1 MDGDN
6 SPQLEIG
13 FAIETAGSFAELQR
27 LQQAMGST
35 EASVVAD
42 AARIEKA
49 TAGMVNTGAATAQVV
64 AFGNAHTR
72 AEQEI
77 RAARASSEKSGEAM
91 VRQLQRQIETYGK
104 TSAEIRTMR
113 AEQRALAAESSG
125 LTELAGRIRALDGEM
140 RRLEGGTSRVSRAA
154 NDNRMAIQG
163 ASYQVQDFFTQV
175 SMGANPINAFAV
187 QGAQLAGQ
195 FSNIEGKAGNVARF
209 FMGPWG
215 LAITAGAMLLGP
227 FVSKIF
233 EGNNAL
239 DKAVE
244 KLKEDAKETEINR
257 RAKQLFIQ
265 TEEGVRKAILDTVAA
280 HDKWIESQRTAIEQ
294 AAILA
299 RAQELAAQKALAA
312 TERQLAGAR
321 ERLKGFTGPA
331 GSDPR
336 LMPARQAIEAEIAT
350 LEKLQKAQ
358 TEAVV
363 ALGLRTRETFVDLI
377 SEATKKSI
385 DPIESIRQRY
395 EGSNG
400 LIAQTKQR
408 LVNEKAT
415 SEEMGRQLRLLHEK
429 QQAEIAEAQR
439 QQSALRGAANDNRQ
453 IGRQIS
459 LSEAEGIVRSIGGV
473 ITSTTRSF
481 EQQRVLYERYLAGKG
496 PLAAKPGTSDHEVGN
511 AIDIAKTPG
520 MSLAKIR
527 DAFRA
532 AGVPIKQLL
541 DEGRHFHVSWK
552 KGADD
557 AAAASK
563 NLADAQAA
571 LAKQFDPAEAAAI
584 EYRDALAKIAAAK
597 LDPSEATRYAD
608 AARDA
613 FIKARAAAFQ
623 LPSMEEIRAQAAD
636 AEASEKAA
644 AEFHAHVIQPLRDE
658 IALWGLVGPARAA
671 AALELEKNAFIARNM
686 DQGVEVATARW
697 QEYYR
702 IKTELIEKDAAAEQE
717 AERIRRVR
725 EEMDWLIDAANRAG
739 DGLAEAFGRGGS
751 ALSDMLETFVR
762 YSAEKK
768 KLDEA
773 VEKEAIGAAAAEQKR
788 AMMQVGLYGDMLLAA
803 RGFFAE
809 GSSGYK
815 ALTKALQ
822 IFRAIE
828 FALSV
833 RAMAQDAVE
842 TAKAVVNSA
851 IRVAKF
857 AIEGIA
863 AQAKLPFPLNIAA
876 MAATG
881 AALAAIGAGVAGAI
895 GGGGKNDLEPSNNGT
910 GTVFGDPKAQSQSIK
925 RAIDQLKEVDTIMLS
940 YSREMAASLRSI
952 DSQIGGFAAVILR
965 SGDVNASEGVAQG
978 FKPNAIGSIL
988 GAIPLVGGLLKSLFG
1003 TTTTV
1008 IGSGLFGGPQSI
1020 ASILAGGFDA
1030 STYSDIER
1038 KSKFLGITTS
1048 KKYSTQYG
1056 AADPALENQFTLILR
1071 SFYDAI
1077 SAAAGP
1083 LGVATS
1089 EIQQRLNSF
1098 VVNIGKIDLKGLSGE
1113 QIADKLSAIFGAAAD
1128 QMAAAAF
1135 PGFERFQRAGE
1146 GMFETLVR
1154 VASTVETVTASLDQ
1168 LGLGSRALSIDA
1180 KLGLADQFESLSAL
1194 ASATDNY
1201 FKAYYTRE
1209 EQAAA
1214 SAAQFSKVFQSL
1226 GLSMPTSLSAF
1237 RALVEAQDLTT
1248 AAGQATYATLLQLAP
1263 AFADLQNALA
1273 GAKSAADVI
1282 AERQDLERRLLELQ
1296 GNTAAL
1302 RALDLAK
1309 LDASNRALQQQIWAI
1324 QDAQEAAR
1332 AAEEL
1337 RKAWT
1342 SVGDSIMD
1350 EVRRI
1355 RGLTGAG
1362 GEGSFASLQG
1372 QFNAAAAAARGGDIE
1387 AAKSLPGLS
1396 QAMLAAAE
1404 KAATSRQEL
1413 DRIRAQTAAALEAVF
1428 ATINGANPASGATPT
1443 EALLQNMADAVSLAT
1458 ASANDD
1464 TVQEIRTGLAGLREE
1479 VAQMRAENNT
1489 GHAATAG
1496 NTGSIKRTLDNVT
1509 ADSGGDAISTR
1520 AA

>member
-1 MDGDN
+1 MEEEATL
-6 SPQLEIG
+6 SVG
-13 FAIETAGSFAELQR
+13 FAIDTTGSFDQLRQLEA
-27 LQQAMGST
+27 AMGTT
-35 EASVVAD
+35 EARIVAE

-64 AFGNAHTR
+64 AFGNAHSR

-77 RAARASSEKSGEAM
+77 RAARAASEKSGEAM
-91 VRQLQRQIETYGK
+91 VRQLERQIETFGK
-104 TSAEIRTMR
+104 TSAEIRSMR
-113 AEQRALAAESSG
+113 AEQRALAAEASG
-125 LTELAGRIRALDGEM
+125 LTELASRLRSLDAEM
-140 RRLEGGTSRVSRAA
+140 TRLEGGTSRVTKAA
-154 NDNRMAIQG
+154 NDNRMAMNG
-163 ASYQVQDFFTQV
+163 ASYQVQDFITQV

-195 FSNIEGKAGNVARF
+195 FSSVEGKAGDVARF

-215 LAITAGAMLLGP
+215 LAITAGAMILGP
-227 FVSKIF
+227 LVGKLL

-239 DKAVE
+239 DAAVD
-244 KLKEDAKETEINR
+244 KLKQDAKETETNR
-257 RAKQLFIQ
+257 KAKELFIK

-299 RAQELAAQKALAA
+299 RAQELAAQKRLSEI
-312 TERQLAGAR
+312 ERNLAGAR
-321 ERLKGFTGPA
+321 ERLKGFIGPA

-336 LMPARQAIEAEIAT
+336 LMPARQAVEAEIAI

-358 TEAVV
+358 TELIVS
-363 ALGLRTRETFVDLI
+363 LGVRTRETFADLI
-377 SEATKKSI
+377 SDATKKSI
-385 DPIESIRQRY
+385 DPIEKIRQRY
-395 EGSNG
+395 EGANG

-415 SEEMGRQLRLLHEK
+415 SEEMGRQLRLLHQR
-429 QQAEIAEAQR
+429 QQSEIAEEQR
-439 QQSALRGAANDNRQ
+439 RQSALRGAANDNRQ

-459 LSEAEGIVRSIGGV
+459 LAEAQDIVRSIGGV

-496 PLAAKPGTSDHEVGN
+496 PLAAKPGTSDHETGN
-511 AIDIAKTPG
+511 AIDIAKTAG
-520 MSLAKIR
+520 KSLAKIR

-541 DEGRHFHVSWK
+541 VEGRHFHVSWK

-563 NLADAQAA
+563 KLADVQAA
-571 LAKQFDPAEAAAI
+571 LAKQFDPAETAAI

-597 LDPSEATRYAD
+597 LDPADATRYAD
-608 AARDA
+608 AARAA

-636 AEASEKAA
+636 VEAAEKAA
-644 AEFHAHVIQPLRDE
+644 ADFKANIIQPLRDE
-658 IALWGLVGPARAA
+658 LALWGLVGSARAS
-671 AALELEKNAFIARNM
+671 AALELEKNAFIAKNM
-686 DQGVEVATARW
+686 DAGIAVATERW
-697 QEYYR
+697 GEYYR
-702 IKTELIEKDAAAEQE
+702 AKRELIDKDSAAERE
-717 AERIRRVR
+717 VERARRLR
-725 EEMDWLIDAANRAG
+725 EEMDT
-739 DGLAEAFGRGGS
+739 LAEAARAAGDAISRAFGKVGGS
-751 ALSDMLETFVR
+751 IADAIDIVSEFGERQQELDIRSKKELWDQARIRKENDALALNGM
-762 YSAEKK
+762 SALAGAAKG
-768 KLDEA
+768 LF
-773 VEKEAIGAAAAEQKR
+773 KEHSAGYQAMAAAEKAFAIIQLANTAKNVAAGAAKMFASLGPFAFPAVA
-788 AMMQVGLYGDMLLAA
+788 AMLGVMAGL
-803 RGFFAE
+803 GFF
-809 GSSGYK
+809 
-815 ALTKALQ
+815 
-822 IFRAIE
+822 
-828 FALSV
+828 
-833 RAMAQDAVE
+833 
-842 TAKAVVNSA
+842 
-851 IRVAKF
+851 
-857 AIEGIA
+857 
-863 AQAKLPFPLNIAA
+863 
-876 MAATG
+876 
-881 AALAAIGAGVAGAI
+881 
-895 GGGGKNDLEPSNNGT
+895 GGGGAGDMPAPSNTGT
-910 GTVFGDPKAQSQSIK
+910 GTVFGDPKAQSESIK
-925 RAIDQLKEVDTIMLS
+925 RAIDQLKAVDTVMLT

-965 SGDVNASEGVAQG
+965 SGDINASQGVAQG
-978 FKPNAIGSIL
+978 FKPNAIGSVL

-1008 IGSGLFGGPQSI
+1008 IGSGLYGGPQSI
-1020 ASILAGGFDA
+1020 ASILGGGFDA
-1030 STYSDIER
+1030 STYSDIE
-1038 KSKFLGITTS
+1038 KKKKFLGITTGKS
-1048 KKYSTQYG
+1048 YSTQYG
-1056 AADPALENQFTLILR
+1056 AADPALESQFTLILR

-1089 EIQQRLNSF
+1089 DIQQRLNSF
-1098 VVNIGKIDLKGLSGE
+1098 VVNIGKIDLKGLTGE
-1113 QIADKLSAIFGAAAD
+1113 QISEKLSAIFGAAAD

-1135 PGFERFQRAGE
+1135 PGFQRFQRAGE

-1168 LGLGSRALSIDA
+1168 LGLGTRALSIDA
-1180 KLGLADQFESLSAL
+1180 KLGLAEQFESLSAL
-1194 ASATDNY
+1194 ASATDGY

-1214 SAAQFSKVFQSL
+1214 SAAQFAKVFQSL
-1226 GLSMPTSLSAF
+1226 GLSMPSSLSAF

-1273 GAKSAADVI
+1273 GAKSAADVM
-1282 AERQDLERRLLELQ
+1282 AERADLERRLLELQ

-1309 LDASNRALQQQIWAI
+1309 LDASNRALQQQIWAL

-1332 AAEEL
+1332 TADEL

-1342 SVGDSIMD
+1342 SVGDGIME

-1355 RGLTGAG
+1355 RGLSGIG
-1362 GEGSFASLQG
+1362 GDGSFASLLG
-1372 QFNAAAAAARGGDIE
+1372 QFNAATAAARGGDIE
-1387 AAKSLPGLS
+1387 AAKKLPGLS
-1396 QAMLAAAE
+1396 QAMLSAAE

-1413 DRIRAQTAAALEAVF
+1413 DRIRAQTASTLESLAAA
-1428 ATINGANPASGATPT
+1428 INGANPSSGGTPAA
-1443 EALLQNMADAVSLAT
+1443 ALLQNMADVVSIATAT
-1458 ASANDD
+1458 ASGD
-1464 TVQEIRTGLAGLREE
+1464 TTAELSTGLAAVRDEL
-1479 VAQMRAENNT
+1479 AQMRSENNA

-1496 NTGSIKRTLDNVT
+1496 NTGAIKRTLENVT
-1509 ADSGGDAISTR
+1509 AESGGDAISTR